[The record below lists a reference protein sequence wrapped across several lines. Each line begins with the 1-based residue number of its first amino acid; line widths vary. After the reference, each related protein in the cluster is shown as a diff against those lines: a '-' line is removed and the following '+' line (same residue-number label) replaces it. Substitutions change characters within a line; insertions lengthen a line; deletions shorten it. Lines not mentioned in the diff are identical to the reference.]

1 MEIRQLQYFVVLYEE
16 GSVTLAAQRLHVVQ
30 PAVSQQLAKLEAR
43 LGHKLFHRTPKGM
56 RPTQA
61 GHDAYDIFAPILRNL
76 DHAPQELA
84 SRQGEVAGH
93 VSIGVIA
100 SVSNNA
106 MSESLISFHRKY
118 PNVTIRATDS
128 YTPDLVDM
136 LRHGKID
143 IAMINDSL
151 RTFPL
156 PSIEVI
162 QENLAVIF
170 SAKFAQKPPRNVPLS
185 DIQKHKLVLPSP
197 HHGLRVIM
205 DAVARRSGIR
215 FAPALEFDQLT
226 TIQDFVEQTDFITIL
241 PQIALHRSLREGR
254 LQSRPTT
261 PVISRRIVCVHMPDR
276 PPTRAAMLLIEEL
289 KNKMSGAMSEL
300 ER

>member
-1 MEIRQLQYFVVLYEE
+1 M
-16 GSVTLAAQRLHVVQ
+16 TLAAQRLHVVQ
-30 PAVSQQLAKLEAR
+30 PAVSQQLAKLEAQ
-43 LGHKLFHRTPKGM
+43 LGHKLFHRSPRGM
-56 RPTQA
+56 QPTQA
-61 GHDAYDIFAPILRNL
+61 GHDAYEIFAPILRNL

-136 LRHGKID
+136 LRQGKID

-151 RTFPL
+151 RTYPL
-156 PSIEVI
+156 PSIEII

-170 SAKFAQKPPRNVPLS
+170 SAKSNLKLPRRVSLH
-185 DIQKHKLVLPSP
+185 DIQKYKLVLPSP

-205 DAVARRSGIR
+205 DAVAREAGIR
-215 FAPALEFDQLT
+215 FAPALEYDQLS

-241 PQIALHRSLREGR
+241 PRIALHRSLRDKR
-254 LQSRPTT
+254 VRSRPTT
-261 PVISRRIVCVHMPDR
+261 PAISRRIVCVHMPDR
-276 PPTRAAMLLIEEL
+276 PPTRAALLLIEEL
-289 KNKMSGAMSEL
+289 KGKMNAAMSEMDQ
-300 ER
+300 